1 VRRAPPR
8 LLALLPLLAGLAA
21 CMISTTAPPAAPP
34 VPAGDA
40 RVLEQRIHQAINR
53 HRASRSLPPLR
64 YDARLAEIAREHS
77 AAMATRLRPFGHAG
91 FADRVRAITAVLPHG
106 AVAENVALNSRSGDA
121 LVRSVSQGWIAS
133 AGHRSNLEGPYQ
145 WTGVG
150 VAQGAGGAY
159 YVTQLFVAAP

>member
-40 RVLEQRIHQAINR
+40 RVLGQRIHEAINR

-64 YDARLAEIAREHS
+64 YDARL
-77 AAMATRLRPFGHAG
+77 
-91 FADRVRAITAVLPHG
+91 
-106 AVAENVALNSRSGDA
+106 AENVALNSRSGDA

-150 VAQGAGGAY
+150 VAQGDGGAY